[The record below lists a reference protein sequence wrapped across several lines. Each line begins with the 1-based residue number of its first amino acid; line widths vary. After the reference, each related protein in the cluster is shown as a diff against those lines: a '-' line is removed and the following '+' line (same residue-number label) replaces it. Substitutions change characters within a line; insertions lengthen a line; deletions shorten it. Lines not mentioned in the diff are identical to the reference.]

1 MCGGVKKR
9 RSSSEVVDLTL
20 EEFREHYA
28 GTIIRC
34 PRGTFVCQQ
43 GPADHGTPL
52 LIHSPAALTTMS
64 LWLNRFTDQATSREP
79 TPSSTPN
86 RISSPA
92 PRRSIQ
98 LGPSTSLPRRPG
110 IQPRTSSL
118 SIASLAGSAESL
130 PATARIPNGT
140 SLKGQLAGSA
150 DVSDPLDVLA
160 SILGPVQGRGSTES
174 DGDYVEAAE
183 GIKFGDLSLEDFANA
198 APTSASTDESE
209 KSAGPQEDFEK
220 EKDKFED
227 LHKSILACDEVLKSV
242 ESYLT
247 SFQAELASVS
257 AEIETLQNRSTTL
270 NNKLDNRKAVEKV
283 LGPEVEAFS
292 IPPGVVRKITEGAVD
307 DQWTK
312 ALQELEKRSKAIDA
326 KLREGKDIRAAED
339 VMPFI
344 NDVSSKAVE
353 RIRDYV
359 VAQIKALRSPSINAQ
374 VIQQN
379 SFLKYKDVFA
389 FLTRQQ
395 PQLAEEISQAYI
407 NTMRWYYL
415 HNFSRYKAAL
425 DKLGVHIIDQT
436 EVIAADSGVKRG
448 AKGAAP
454 HDAFSLGR
462 RKDILRGIND
472 TALPSFAAED
482 DKGTH
487 YLEVPFRA
495 MNLALIDNACA
506 EYSFLTEF
514 FYKQS
519 YHANNR
525 KFNDI
530 FQPTFELGQALT
542 KQLIDSSFDALG
554 VLTCVRLSQHFAFEL
569 QRRKV
574 PVAESYING
583 TSMLLWP
590 RFQQIIDA
598 HCESIRKTT
607 AGLSGKPAGSALSLT
622 TSAATAQ
629 TTAPHPLTQRFAN
642 FLQGILALSG
652 EAGDDEPVSNSL
664 IRLRREYE
672 AFLIKLSKGIAEA
685 RKRERFMFN
694 NYSLVCTIIGD
705 TEGKLAE
712 DVQEHFV
719 DLRDALGID
728 S

>member
-1 MCGGVKKR
+1 
-9 RSSSEVVDLTL
+9 
-20 EEFREHYA
+20 
-28 GTIIRC
+28 
-34 PRGTFVCQQ
+34 
-43 GPADHGTPL
+43 
-52 LIHSPAALTTMS
+52 MS
-64 LWLNRFTDQATSREP
+64 LWLNRFTDHASSRE
-79 TPSSTPN
+79 STPPPAPT
-86 RISSPA
+86 RLSSPA
-92 PRRSIQ
+92 PRRALQ
-98 LGPSTSLPRRPG
+98 RGPSTSLPRRPA

-118 SIASLAGSAESL
+118 SVSSLAGSTDSL

-140 SLKGQLAGSA
+140 SLSGQLAASPAA
-150 DVSDPLDVLA
+150 DLPDPLHVLA
-160 SILGPVQGRGSTES
+160 SILGAAQSHETTEGK
-174 DGDYVEAAE
+174 GDDETIVDEIE
-183 GIKFGDLSLEDFANA
+183 FGGLSLEDFVNA
-198 APTSASTDESE
+198 PEEVMSEPEMGDEDSPTV
-209 KSAGPQEDFEK
+209 QDFER

-270 NNKLDNRKAVEKV
+270 NNKLESRKAVEKV

-292 IPPGVVRKITEGAVD
+292 IPPGVVRQITEGAVD
-307 DQWTK
+307 DQWIK
-312 ALQELEKRSKAIDA
+312 SLQELERRSKAIDA
-326 KLREGKDIRAAED
+326 KVKEGKHIKAAQDIK
-339 VMPFI
+339 PFI
-344 NDVSSKAVE
+344 NDLSLKAVQ

-359 VAQIKALRSPSINAQ
+359 VTQIKALRSPSINAQ
-374 VIQQN
+374 VIQRN
-379 SFLKYKDVFA
+379 SFVKYKDVFA

-415 HNFSRYKAAL
+415 QNFTRYKTSL
-425 DKLGVHIIDQT
+425 DKLNLHLIDQT
-436 EVIAADSGVKRG
+436 EAIAADGGGRRGV
-448 AKGAAP
+448 KGAAP

-462 RKDILRGIND
+462 RKDILRDTND

-495 MNLALIDNACA
+495 LNLALIDNACA

-514 FYKQS
+514 FHGHS

-525 KFNDI
+525 KFNEI

-542 KQLIDSSFDALG
+542 KQLVDASFDALG
-554 VLTCVRLSQHFAFEL
+554 VLTCVRLSQHLAFEL

-574 PVAESYING
+574 PVAEGYING
-583 TSMLLWP
+583 TNMLLWP
-590 RFQQIIDA
+590 RFQQIIDH

-607 AGLSGKPAGSALSLT
+607 SSLSGKPAGSALSLT

-629 TTAPHPLTQRFAN
+629 TTAPHPLTQRVAN

-664 IRLRREYE
+664 VRLRKEYE
-672 AFLIKLSKGIAEA
+672 AFLIKLSKSIAEA
-685 RKRERFMFN
+685 RKRERFLYN

-712 DVQEHFV
+712 DMHEYFV

>member
-1 MCGGVKKR
+1 
-9 RSSSEVVDLTL
+9 
-20 EEFREHYA
+20 
-28 GTIIRC
+28 
-34 PRGTFVCQQ
+34 
-43 GPADHGTPL
+43 
-52 LIHSPAALTTMS
+52 MS

-79 TPSSTPN
+79 TPSATPN

-118 SIASLAGSAESL
+118 SVTSLAGSAESL

-150 DVSDPLDVLA
+150 DVPDPLDVLA
-160 SILGPVQGRGSTES
+160 SILGPISSNGTA
-174 DGDYVEAAE
+174 DGVEDYVEIADD
-183 GIKFGDLSLEDFANA
+183 IDFGDLSLEDFVNA
-198 APTSASTDESE
+198 PADSTITPEIEESAIV
-209 KSAGPQEDFEK
+209 QDFEK

-307 DQWTK
+307 DQWIRS
-312 ALQELEKRSKAIDA
+312 LQELEKRSKAIDA
-326 KLREGKDIRAAED
+326 KLKEGKDIKAAQD
-339 VMPFI
+339 VKPFI
-344 NDVSSKAVE
+344 NDVSLKAVE

-407 NTMRWYYL
+407 YTMRWYYQ
-415 HNFSRYKAAL
+415 HNFTRYKAAL
-425 DKLGVHIIDQT
+425 DKLNVHIIDQT
-436 EVIAADSGVKRG
+436 EVIAADGGVKRG
-448 AKGAAP
+448 VKGTAP

-462 RKDILRGIND
+462 RKDILRGNND
-472 TALPSFAAED
+472 IALPSFAAED

-495 MNLALIDNACA
+495 LNLALIDNACA

-525 KFNDI
+525 KFNEI

-574 PVAESYING
+574 PVAEGYING
-583 TSMLLWP
+583 TNMLLWP

-607 AGLSGKPAGSALSLT
+607 AALSGKPAGSALSLT

-664 IRLRREYE
+664 SRLRKEYE
-672 AFLIKLSKGIAEA
+672 AFLMKLSKGIAEA
-685 RKRERFMFN
+685 RKRERFLFN

>member
-1 MCGGVKKR
+1 
-9 RSSSEVVDLTL
+9 
-20 EEFREHYA
+20 
-28 GTIIRC
+28 
-34 PRGTFVCQQ
+34 
-43 GPADHGTPL
+43 
-52 LIHSPAALTTMS
+52 MS
-64 LWLNRFTDQATSREP
+64 LWLNRFTDQASSREP
-79 TPSSTPN
+79 PAASVPN
-86 RISSPA
+86 RTGSPA

-118 SIASLAGSAESL
+118 SVASLAGSTESL

-140 SLKGQLAGSA
+140 DLKRQLAGASNG
-150 DVSDPLDVLA
+150 DVPDPVDVLE
-160 SILGPVQGRGSTES
+160 SILGPRRA
-174 DGDYVEAAE
+174 DGDSVEAADDDGETIPGEIDFE
-183 GIKFGDLSLEDFANA
+183 GLSLEDFASGALEEPSPAANNA
-198 APTSASTDESE
+198 ARETA
-209 KSAGPQEDFEK
+209 AVHNVEK
-220 EKDKFED
+220 EKDKYED

-247 SFQAELASVS
+247 NFQAELASVS

-283 LGPEVEAFS
+283 LGPEVEALS
-292 IPPGVVRKITEGAVD
+292 VPPSVVRKITEGAVD
-307 DQWTK
+307 DQWIRS
-312 ALQELEKRSKAIDA
+312 LQELEKRSKAIDA
-326 KLREGKDIRAAED
+326 KLTEGKDIRAAQD
-339 VMPFI
+339 VKPFI
-344 NDVSSKAVE
+344 NDVSTKAVE

-379 SFLKYKDVFA
+379 SFLKYKEVFA

-395 PQLAEEISQAYI
+395 SRLADEISQAYI

-415 HNFSRYKAAL
+415 HNFTRYRTAL
-425 DKLGVHIIDQT
+425 EKLNVRIIDQT
-436 EVIAADSGVKRG
+436 EVIAAESGVKRG
-448 AKGAAP
+448 IKGSAP

-462 RKDILRGIND
+462 RRDILRGGNE

-487 YLEVPFRA
+487 YLEVPFRTW
-495 MNLALIDNACA
+495 NLALIDNACA

-514 FYKQS
+514 FYKQPF
-519 YHANNR
+519 HANNR
-525 KFNDI
+525 RFNEI

-574 PVAESYING
+574 PVAEGYING
-583 TSMLLWP
+583 TNMLLWP

-607 AGLSGKPAGSALSLT
+607 ASLAGKPAGSALSLT
-622 TSAATAQ
+622 SSAGAAQ

-672 AFLIKLSKGIAEA
+672 AFLTKLSKSTAEA
-685 RKRERFMFN
+685 RKRERFMYN

-705 TEGKLAE
+705 TEGKLAD
-712 DVQEHFV
+712 DVKEHFA
-719 DLRDALGID
+719 DLRDALRVD